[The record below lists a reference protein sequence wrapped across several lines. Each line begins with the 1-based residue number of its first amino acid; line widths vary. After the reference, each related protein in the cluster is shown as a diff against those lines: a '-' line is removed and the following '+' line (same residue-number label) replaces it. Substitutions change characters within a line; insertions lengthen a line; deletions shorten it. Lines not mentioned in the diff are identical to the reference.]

1 MNAVVLSRRMDVAVL
16 SRRTDAVVI
25 SKECCRCFNV
35 LYKNG
40 Y

>member
-1 MNAVVLSRRMDVAVL
+1 MNAVVLFRRMDVAVL

-25 SKECCRCFNV
+25 SKEYCRCFNV

-40 Y
+40 L